1 VTNPAFKG
9 TIPELDAIDMSTLRP
24 GVGDSVGMTPRSSAE
39 GYGGAESATVYG
51 PDGQTLNVTRN
62 DERFRWTPEQTGTH
76 TIRLDLLEHYR
87 RRVYRDG
94 PRGRRGKPRVDAADS
109 PRH

>member
-1 VTNPAFKG
+1 
-9 TIPELDAIDMSTLRP
+9 MSTLRP

-51 PDGQTLNVTRN
+51 PDGQTLNVTETMSGSDGRPN
-62 DERFRWTPEQTGTH
+62 RRGR
-76 TIRLDLLEHYR
+76 TIRLTYSNTIGGEFTETVAWASR
-87 RRVYRDG
+87 
-94 PRGRRGKPRVDAADS
+94 KTRVDAADS